1 MNKIFCQHCGTKHE
15 FASIKPKY
23 CSDCGESMGVAESK
37 ASKRKVRV
45 EEEEDEDEDDEDY
58 SFDSDIQIRIDGLG
72 SNVQKFSDIY
82 GVGEPDK
89 YQRPSSGLDK
99 NTVIERIKNSITSK
113 QSVDIDD

>member
-23 CSDCGESMGVAESK
+23 CSDCGESMGATESK
-37 ASKRKVRV
+37 ASKRKVV
-45 EEEEDEDEDDEDY
+45 VEEEDEDEDEDY
-58 SFDSDIQIRIDGLG
+58 SFDSDIKIRIDGLG

-99 NTVIERIKNSITSK
+99 NTVIEKIKNSITNK